1 MKYFLSFFI
10 LIIFSFYFI
19 LTIFINV
26 PEDSV
31 IVGENL
37 KSYQFLQNIL
47 YQKWT
52 FFAPPPLSNKRTVY
66 EFISKKED
74 GSAEIF
80 TIELFEKIAKKL
92 QKEYLFNDITA
103 NSDWIL
109 FNYVETLA
117 NQSKTAYKIFKAG
130 KNCENDECYSNFF
143 RSYHEVLQSTKQMKF
158 LVNHGTIIAKK
169 MNMPLNSEFRI
180 KVYDEE
186 IPKYNDRNN
195 LKLKRKRTLTFSTE
209 LYNLSSKTWKN

>member
-1 MKYFLSFFI
+1 MKYFLSLLVI
-10 LIIFSFYFI
+10 IIFTIYFSI
-19 LTIFINV
+19 TIFINA

-37 KSYQFLQNIL
+37 KSYQFFQNIL

-74 GSAEIF
+74 GTAEVF

-117 NQSKTAYKIFKAG
+117 NQSKIAYKIFKTG
-130 KNCENDECYSNFF
+130 KDCENDECYVDFF
-143 RSYHEVLQSTKQMKF
+143 KSYHKVIQSTKQMKF
-158 LVNHGTIIAKK
+158 LINHGEIIAKK
-169 MNMPLNSEFRI
+169 LNMPSNSEFRI

-186 IPKYNDRNN
+186 IPRYNERNN
-195 LKLKRKRTLTFSTE
+195 LNLTRKRTLTFSTE
-209 LYNLSSKTWKN
+209 LYNLSTKTWKN